1 MPRIPVVAVA
11 LSLLLR
17 LAAQDDQAPAKDIV
31 TNPSIVRK
39 VEPRYT
45 ERTRKAGIEGTVK
58 LKLIVAADGH
68 PKDIEVVQSL
78 DPELDINAIAAV
90 ADWVWKPGT
99 KNGEPIA
106 TKTNV
111 EVSFH
116 LMKKIE
122 DGVTQPSII
131 RKVEPWYSKKAEKN
145 KIEGTVKIRTVISTD
160 GHATKIEI
168 VESLD
173 PELDEN
179 AIAALKQWV
188 FKPGTKD
195 GKPVAVYATIELSFH
210 LLRR

>member
-1 MPRIPVVAVA
+1 MPRVPVVAVA
-11 LSLLLR
+11 LALSLP
-17 LAAQDDQAPAKDIV
+17 LAAQDDKAPANDII
-31 TNPSIVRK
+31 TNPSIIRK
-39 VEPRYT
+39 VEPKYT

-58 LKLIVAADGH
+58 LKLIIAADGH

-90 ADWVWKPGT
+90 ADWVWKPST
-99 KNGEPIA
+99 KNGEPVAI
-106 TKTNV
+106 KTNV
-111 EVSFH
+111 EVAFH

-122 DGVTQPSII
+122 DGVIQPSII

-145 KIEGTVKIRTVISTD
+145 KIEGTVKLRTVISTD

-173 PELDEN
+173 PELDAN

-188 FKPGTKD
+188 FKPATKN
-195 GKPVAVYATIELSFH
+195 GEAVATYATIELTFH
-210 LLRR
+210 LLHR